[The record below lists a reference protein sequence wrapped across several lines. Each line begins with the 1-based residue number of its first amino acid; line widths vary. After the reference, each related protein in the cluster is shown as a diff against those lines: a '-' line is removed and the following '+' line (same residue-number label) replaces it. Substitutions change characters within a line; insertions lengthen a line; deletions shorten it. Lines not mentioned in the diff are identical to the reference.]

1 MAFVRLSVRHTRV
14 PFLKMV
20 KHIKLF
26 SLLRSPAVAYLGGGG
41 GATAPGLTI
50 LFLANFALFCRLH
63 FATEPY
69 KIRVQRHERLY

>member
-26 SLLRSPAVAYLGGGG
+26 SLLRSPAVAYLGG
-41 GATAPGLTI
+41 AVVRPPL
-50 LFLANFALFCRLH
+50 
-63 FATEPY
+63 
-69 KIRVQRHERLY
+69 V